1 LDSRQQV
8 QNIVEQVD
16 DDGSGMLEFE
26 EFLKIIKGNPAAQK
40 KNPDKPKKHKHD
52 EKSDASGAIY

>member
-1 LDSRQQV
+1 
-8 QNIVEQVD
+8 
-16 DDGSGMLEFE
+16 MLEFE